1 MMNVNKPLNIRVTF
15 DGDGFIARFKETKCV
30 IDRAMT
36 TGGLAR
42 MLKAE
47 IERFYQH
54 SGMPPLVD
62 PESDQT
68 FPAET
73 ESGCDVYREPT
84 IPVSR
89 VTVTDPDSKLSVE
102 IEIRKCVES
111 GAMVGID
118 GSYLEQEVDEVR
130 NPYNVGLLNIPNDED
145 ELA

>member
-1 MMNVNKPLNIRVTF
+1 MMNVNRPLNIKVTF
-15 DGDGFIARFKETKCV
+15 DGEGFIARFKETNCV

-47 IERFYQH
+47 IERFYDH
-54 SGMPPLVD
+54 SGMPPVVD

-73 ESGCDVYREPT
+73 ESSSDVYREST
-84 IPVSR
+84 IPVTR
-89 VTVTDPDSKLSVE
+89 VTVTDPDSKLPVE
-102 IEIRKCVES
+102 VEIRKCVES

-118 GSYLEQEVDEVR
+118 GSFLGQEVDEVR
-130 NPYNVGLLNIPNDED
+130 NPYNPGLLDVPDDED
-145 ELA
+145 

>member
-1 MMNVNKPLNIRVTF
+1 MMNVNKPLNIKVTF
-15 DGDGFIARFKETKCV
+15 DGEGFIARFKETNCV

-54 SGMPPLVD
+54 SGTPPVVD

-68 FPAET
+68 FPAAAQEPS
-73 ESGCDVYREPT
+73 SGYREPT
-84 IPVSR
+84 IPVTG
-89 VTVTDPDSKLSVE
+89 VTVIDPDSKLPVAV
-102 IEIRKCVES
+102 EIRKCVES

-118 GSYLEQEVDEVR
+118 ASFLEQDVDEVR
-130 NPYNVGLLNIPNDED
+130 NPYNPGLLDIPDDED
-145 ELA
+145 

>member
-1 MMNVNKPLNIRVTF
+1 MMNVNKPLNIGVTF
-15 DGDGFIARFKETKCV
+15 DGEGFIARFKETNCV
-30 IDRAMT
+30 MDRAMT

-54 SGMPPLVD
+54 SGMPRVVD
-62 PESDQT
+62 PESDRT

-73 ESGCDVYREPT
+73 ESSSEVYREST
-84 IPVSR
+84 ISVMR
-89 VTVTDPDSKLSVE
+89 VTVIDPDSKLPVE
-102 IEIRKCVES
+102 VEIRKCVES

-130 NPYNVGLLNIPNDED
+130 NPYNPGLLDVPSDED
-145 ELA
+145 GLA